1 MEERREPRIFH
12 DVCHLASLWKWLRLN
27 RLFPM
32 HEAHGPRT
40 GDGSGLTTLYRG
52 TEVSNVAPLCQLPW
66 HITTHD
72 LLHFFFLFM
81 DVYSTFFSP
90 TSVRESLPFSLVLM
104 DGPSTNSRKLPLDIV
119 ARLSLRFY
127 AFERNGDY
135 YFSQLGFIVSS
146 MIEAWNQLININ
158 VSTKY
163 NVKYSDE
170 LRINQE
176 PTNLLFDA
184 SKKFLLLRSIFGR

>member
-81 DVYSTFFSP
+81 DVYSTFFP
-90 TSVRESLPFSLVLM
+90 QP
-104 DGPSTNSRKLPLDIV
+104 PSGSR
-119 ARLSLRFY
+119 ASFFLSF
-127 AFERNGDY
+127 NGRTIY
-135 YFSQLGFIVSS
+135 EFTYTAVGYRCSFIVTILCLRKKRGLLFFSVGFYPFIDDRS
-146 MIEAWNQLININ
+146 FELIN
-158 VSTKY
+158 KH
-163 NVKYSDE
+163 K
-170 LRINQE
+170 R
-176 PTNLLFDA
+176 
-184 SKKFLLLRSIFGR
+184 FLQSIA